1 MKVIINQNGK
11 PIGVVDFNSLL
22 TAYRIENSLFVLAP
36 QELVFNDLKDQD
48 FENFIE
54 QIKEL
59 NNVLKK

>member
-11 PIGVVDFNSLL
+11 PIGMVDFNNLL
-22 TAYRIENSLFVLAP
+22 SAYRLGNNLFVMAP
-36 QELVFNDLKDQD
+36 KELIFNDLKDQD

-59 NNVLKK
+59 NNVLQK